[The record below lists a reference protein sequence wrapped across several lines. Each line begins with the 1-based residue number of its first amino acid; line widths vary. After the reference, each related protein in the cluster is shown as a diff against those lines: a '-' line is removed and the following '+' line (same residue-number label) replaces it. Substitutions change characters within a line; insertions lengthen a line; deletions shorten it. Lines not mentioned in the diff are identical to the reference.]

1 MKNTSLFLMMAAM
14 AMAVCAGTAQ
24 GVELA
29 VIAGANPSEHCPV
42 TLTLSPD
49 EFWYTLSQG
58 SWKLVRESEEIP
70 LMAVKR
76 DIPKYAYQLSPAGSG
91 IAAIDRN
98 YWELLFV
105 VSGLKP
111 FEKRVYSIEP
121 GEAASADAVNIV
133 RNDGSLKIDI
143 GGKPFTD
150 YLFATDEKQPRPIF
164 YPLLGPNGA
173 RMTRGFPMDYH
184 EGESK
189 DHPHH
194 HSLWVSHGDVNGVD
208 FWMLGEKQG
217 YQRHIEFSELQSNP
231 AAGRIEE
238 LVAWTTNDNVKVM
251 EERRCITIWGLPQ
264 GGRAIDFDLTFAATE
279 GDVKFGDTK
288 EGGLV
293 SLRVAASIEVDSKK
307 GGVIINANGDESHYD
322 AATGKAVDGAWGKAA
337 PWCDYSGPVD
347 GETAGLTIMD
357 YPENPFYPTYYH
369 VRTYGLFT
377 ANPFGLSHFIDKS
390 KDGSRTLKAGET
402 WRCRYRVYI
411 HAGDMESGKV
421 KEAYANYAD
430 SPQAILIK

>member
-1 MKNTSLFLMMAAM
+1 
-14 AMAVCAGTAQ
+14 
-24 GVELA
+24 
-29 VIAGANPSEHCPV
+29 
-42 TLTLSPD
+42 
-49 EFWYTLSQG
+49 
-58 SWKLVRESEEIP
+58 
-70 LMAVKR
+70 
-76 DIPKYAYQLSPAGSG
+76 
-91 IAAIDRN
+91 
-98 YWELLFV
+98 
-105 VSGLKP
+105 
-111 FEKRVYSIEP
+111 
-121 GEAASADAVNIV
+121 
-133 RNDGSLKIDI
+133 
-143 GGKPFTD
+143 
-150 YLFATDEKQPRPIF
+150 
-164 YPLLGPNGA
+164 
-173 RMTRGFPMDYH
+173 MDYH

-430 SPQAILIK
+430 APQALLIK